1 MNPYKPKISVIIP
14 FYNEGP
20 QIKNIVGELQKSELK
35 PEIIIVNDGSLPQYS
50 QNLQHIEN
58 ITLINHPQNR
68 GKSQALVTGLKSTQA
83 DIVVFFDGDLIN
95 LKTGHLKAMVDP
107 IINDQVD
114 MVIGEFL
121 DGFKIFNYIGQTV
134 IFSGTR
140 SFKRQVITKHLD
152 IFNDFGNING
162 YLIESKI
169 NRAFFKRYRVAKVK
183 LPQLTQDYKWQK
195 FGLIKGAP
203 TDIKM
208 MLNIYKYLGLKE
220 YLSQLKFARSLQ

>member
-1 MNPYKPKISVIIP
+1 MNPSKPKTSVIIP

-20 QIKNIVGELQKSELK
+20 QIKNIVRELQKSDLK

-50 QNLQHIEN
+50 QNLQNIEN

-68 GKSQALVTGLKSTQA
+68 GKSQALVTGLKSAQA
-83 DIVVFFDGDLIN
+83 DIIVFIDGDLIN
-95 LKTGHLKAMVDP
+95 FKTGHLKAMVNPLISDRA
-107 IINDQVD
+107 D

-121 DGFKIFNYIGQTV
+121 TGFKIFNYIGQAV

-140 SFKRQVITKHLD
+140 SFKRDIITRHLD
-152 IFNDFGNING
+152 IFNDVGNIQG
-162 YLIESKI
+162 YLIESKL
-169 NRAFFKRYRVAKVK
+169 NEAFFNRYRVVKTK
-183 LPQLTQDYKWQK
+183 LPYLTQDYKWQK